1 MVLIDWI
8 LPLLIGIVAAV
19 LLLSILYNNSPRLRQ
34 HFADLG
40 ALIQLE
46 TSRPVY
52 YGAGWIPV
60 DSNVQIPNTQQPIG
74 NITNMDSP
82 FFPQGSA
89 ILPIYNYYPQT
100 GLNLTTANNN
110 NNNNNNTQVNKNVN
124 TNSNIDSSLAFTP
137 RNVAYPY
144 DSYYYGFSG
153 GVAPYPVM
161 MYPPT
166 NIDAVHGVEG
176 KF

>member
-1 MVLIDWI
+1 MVLIDWV

-19 LLLSILYNNSPRLRQ
+19 LLLSILYNNNPKLRQ

-52 YGAGWIPV
+52 YGAGWVPV
-60 DSNVQIPNTQQPIG
+60 DSNVQIPNTQPTG
-74 NITNMDSP
+74 HITNMDSP
-82 FFPQGSA
+82 FFPQDEVVP
-89 ILPIYNYYPQT
+89 PIYNYYPQT
-100 GLNLTTANNN
+100 GLNLIQD
-110 NNNNNNTQVNKNVN
+110 NNNTQVNKHVN
-124 TNSNIDSSLAFTP
+124 TNSNIDSNLAFKP

-161 MYPPT
+161 MYPAT
-166 NIDAVHGVEG
+166 NIDAVRGVED
-176 KF
+176 KI

>member
-1 MVLIDWI
+1 MVLVDWI
-8 LPLLIGIVAAV
+8 LPLLIGIVSAF
-19 LLLSILYNNSPRLRQ
+19 LLLSILYNNSPQLRQ
-34 HFADLG
+34 CFADLG

-52 YGAGWIPV
+52 YGAGWVPV
-60 DSNVQIPNTQQPIG
+60 DSNVQIPNTQPTG
-74 NITNMDSP
+74 NITNIDSP
-82 FFPQGSA
+82 FFPQGSS
-89 ILPIYNYYPQT
+89 IPPIYNYYPQT
-100 GLNLTTANNN
+100 GLNLIPEYNNN
-110 NNNNNNTQVNKNVN
+110 NNKQVNKHVN
-124 TNSNIDSSLAFTP
+124 TNSNIDSNLAFTP

-166 NIDAVHGVEG
+166 NIDAVRGVED
-176 KF
+176 KI

>member
-8 LPLLIGIVAAV
+8 LPLLIGIIASV
-19 LLLSILYNNSPRLRQ
+19 LLLSILYNNNPQLRQ
-34 HFADLG
+34 AFSDLG

-52 YGAGWIPV
+52 YGAGWVAV
-60 DSNVQIPNTQQPIG
+60 DSNVQIPNTQPTG
-74 NITNMDSP
+74 NITNIDSP
-82 FFPQGSA
+82 FFPQGSVVP
-89 ILPIYNYYPQT
+89 PIYNYYPQS
-100 GLNLTTANNN
+100 GLNLIPVNNN
-110 NNNNNNTQVNKNVN
+110 KQNNKHVN
-124 TNSNIDSSLAFTP
+124 TNSNLDSSLAFAS

-161 MYPPT
+161 MYSPT
-166 NIDAVHGVEG
+166 NIDAVRGVED
-176 KF
+176 KM

>member
-1 MVLIDWI
+1 MVFIDWI
-8 LPLLIGIVAAV
+8 LPLLIGLVAAV
-19 LLLSILYNNSPRLRQ
+19 LLLSILYNNSPKLRQ

-46 TSRPVY
+46 TSRPY
-52 YGAGWIPV
+52 YGATWVPV
-60 DSNVQIPNTQQPIG
+60 DANVQIPVSQQSG

-82 FFPQGSA
+82 FFPQGEVV
-89 ILPIYNYYPQT
+89 PPMYNYYPQN
-100 GLNLTTANNN
+100 GLNLNPLHN
-110 NNNNNNTQVNKNVN
+110 QVNKHVN
-124 TNSNIDSSLAFTP
+124 TNSNLAFAS

-144 DSYYYGFSG
+144 DSYYYGLTG
-153 GVAPYPVM
+153 GIAPQSVM

-166 NIDAVHGVEG
+166 NIDKVRGVED

>member
-19 LLLSILYNNSPRLRQ
+19 LLLSILYNNSPQLRQ

-46 TSRPVY
+46 TSKPVY
-52 YGAGWIPV
+52 YGARWIPV
-60 DSNVQIPNTQQPIG
+60 DSNVQIPNTQPTG

-82 FFPQGSA
+82 FFPQGSVVP
-89 ILPIYNYYPQT
+89 PIYNYYPQT
-100 GLNLTTANNN
+100 GLNLITDNNN
-110 NNNNNNTQVNKNVN
+110 NNNNI
-124 TNSNIDSSLAFTP
+124 NSNIDSKLAYKS

-161 MYPPT
+161 IYPTT
-166 NIDAVHGVEG
+166 NIDAVRGVED
-176 KF
+176 KI

>member
-1 MVLIDWI
+1 MVLIDWV

-19 LLLSILYNNSPRLRQ
+19 LLLSILYNNNPQLRQ
-34 HFADLG
+34 AFSDLG

-46 TSRPVY
+46 TSRPVI
-52 YGAGWIPV
+52 YGAGWVPV
-60 DSNVQIPNTQQPIG
+60 DYNVQIPNTQSTE

-82 FFPQGSA
+82 FFPQGSVVP
-89 ILPIYNYYPQT
+89 PIYNYYPQT
-100 GLNLTTANNN
+100 GLNFTTENNN
-110 NNNNNNTQVNKNVN
+110 NKQVNKHINKHVN

-166 NIDAVHGVEG
+166 NIDAVRGVED
-176 KF
+176 KI

>member
-89 ILPIYNYYPQT
+89 IPPIYNYYPQT

-110 NNNNNNTQVNKNVN
+110 NKQVNKYVN

-166 NIDAVHGVEG
+166 NIDAVRGVED
-176 KF
+176 KI

>member
-1 MVLIDWI
+1 MVLIDWV

-19 LLLSILYNNSPRLRQ
+19 LLLSILYNNSPQLRQ

-52 YGAGWIPV
+52 YGVGWVPV
-60 DSNVQIPNTQQPIG
+60 DSNVQIPTQQPSG

-82 FFPQGSA
+82 FFPQGSVVP
-89 ILPIYNYYPQT
+89 PIYNYYPQT
-100 GLNLTTANNN
+100 GLNLIPV
-110 NNNNNNTQVNKNVN
+110 NNNNNNTQVNKHVKI
-124 TNSNIDSSLAFTP
+124 NSNIDSNLAYKS
-137 RNVAYPY
+137 RNVEYPY

-153 GVAPYPVM
+153 GVSPYPVM

-166 NIDAVHGVEG
+166 NIDAVRGVND
-176 KF
+176 KI

>member
-8 LPLLIGIVAAV
+8 LPLLIGIVAAF

-46 TSRPVY
+46 TSKPVY
-52 YGAGWIPV
+52 YGARWIPV
-60 DSNVQIPNTQQPIG
+60 DSDVQIPTQQASG

-82 FFPQGSA
+82 FFPQGSS

-100 GLNLTTANNN
+100 GLNLITAHNNK
-110 NNNNNNTQVNKNVN
+110 QVNKHVN
-124 TNSNIDSSLAFTP
+124 TNSNLDSNLAFTS

-161 MYPPT
+161 IYPAT
-166 NIDAVHGVEG
+166 NIDAVRGVED
-176 KF
+176 KI